1 MTEEKKAEIRNQLIN
16 ILDSQYELSVPPTE
30 FEIGKDMLTSC
41 PHEEDIRLIMDTTF
55 DVLLINRGYKYI
67 SLHSTSEMLAIL
79 KYSVCPMDY
88 TSIHIATKILLAG
101 MGCNPD
107 CIDKKLCLYYDETN
121 NVKKFRLNEEKHKF
135 NVSPESIFVLGGI
148 EANNTIS
155 FEELRN
161 LLKLQ
166 SNVTEVKSHNI
177 YDGALPDCLKSDKLE
192 SILDLLIDK
201 QWHIHFQSLNLL
213 YWSIADIIDTID
225 AFQALDP
232 DLNRALKTM
241 LYCVMKGNQ
250 QAFFDIVLKYS
261 YPDIKDTDIR
271 PFMLEVA
278 DLCGKYSINGC
289 DPSQTLVKQILVW
302 GLVTASKQDEAV
314 LIQGEKPLV
323 LLEELSQCYRSEVA
337 TWLNSNI
344 VFDNESDITF
354 ALKQFPVSFEGAIID
369 NYVFVDSKSNPMVQL
384 SDVVVGI
391 VARYLAFIDQEG
403 LNLPK
408 VVTST
413 FNEKQVRIFG
423 KLNRVLMDS
432 RKFNDA
438 FFHQTTSIEYHGLLN
453 KYVDMYGV

>member
-16 ILDSQYELSVPPTE
+16 ILEIHYEESDPPME
-30 FEIGKDMLTSC
+30 FGVGKDMLTSC
-41 PHEEDIRLIMDTTF
+41 SPDEDMRLIVDTSF
-55 DVLLINRGYKYI
+55 DVFLINRGYKYI
-67 SLHSTSEMLAIL
+67 PLNSTSEKLAIL
-79 KYSVCPMDY
+79 KYSVCPIDY
-88 TSIHIATKILLAG
+88 TSMHFATKILLAG

-148 EANNTIS
+148 EANDTIS
-155 FEELRN
+155 FEELRD

-166 SNVTEVKSHNI
+166 SNITEVKSHNI

-192 SILDLLIDK
+192 SILDLLIEK

-213 YWSIADIIDTID
+213 YWSIADIIDTVNVLRS
-225 AFQALDP
+225 LDP

-241 LYCVMKGNQ
+241 LYYVMKGNQ
-250 QAFFDIVLKYS
+250 QAFFDIVLKYR
-261 YPDIKDTDIR
+261 YPDIKDTDIK

-278 DLCGKYSINGC
+278 DLCRKYSINGC
-289 DPSQTLVKQILVW
+289 DPSQSFVKQILVW

-314 LIQGEKPLV
+314 LIQGEKPLE
-323 LLEELSQCYRSEVA
+323 LLKELSQCYRCEVA

-354 ALKQFPVSFEGAIID
+354 ALKQYPVSIKEAIVD

-403 LNLPK
+403 LYLPK
-408 VVTST
+408 VVTSK

-423 KLNRVLMDS
+423 KLNRALMDS

-438 FFHQTTSIEYHGLLN
+438 FFHQTTCIEYHGLLN